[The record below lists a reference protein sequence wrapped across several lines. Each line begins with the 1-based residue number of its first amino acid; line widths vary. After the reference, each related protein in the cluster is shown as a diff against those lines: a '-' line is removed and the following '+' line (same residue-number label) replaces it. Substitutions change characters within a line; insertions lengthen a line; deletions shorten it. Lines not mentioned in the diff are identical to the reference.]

1 MGPMLP
7 PVRPAPLMWSEQNLS
22 AILWLVNMLSSTI
35 RAFELKP
42 MRHLKRLRSLPWNM
56 SILLGLTQ
64 SLPVR
69 MSMPPANVLAV
80 A

>member
-7 PVRPAPLMWSEQNLS
+7 PVRPALLMWSGQSSS
-22 AILWLVNMLSSTI
+22 AILWPVNMLSSTTK
-35 RAFELKP
+35 AFGLKP

-64 SLPVR
+64 LLLVR